1 MQVWI
6 GTSGYSYPD
15 WVGSFYPAQTRPQ
28 RMLAYYCRAFPIVEL
43 NFTFYRPPTPSM
55 LDRLAGQ
62 TPTPFQF
69 LVKLPRALSHEEDR
83 KELPGFCRAL
93 DALKRRGQLSGAL
106 CQLPQSAHRS
116 RSHTA
121 WIERLAAE
129 LSDFHLAVEFRHS
142 SWSVPEVPAWLNQVR
157 ADLVSVDVPNLPR
170 LYPRGLVQSGRRIYV
185 RLHSREAANWYA
197 GGADRYDYD
206 YQDAE
211 MMEWANALAEHE
223 AQAELAYILFNNC
236 AGGQAAENASRMRD
250 LMAKFGDIFQ
260 IVAAPPL
267 EDPTQ
272 PSLFG

>member
-15 WVGSFYPAQTRPQ
+15 WVGSFYPARTRPQ
-28 RMLAYYCRAFPIVEL
+28 RMLGFYCQSFPIVEL
-43 NFTFYRPPTPSM
+43 NFTFYRPPTGAM
-55 LDRLAGQ
+55 LNRLAGQ

-69 LVKLPRALSHEEDR
+69 LVKMPRALSHEQDR
-83 KELPGFCRAL
+83 NELPGFCRAV
-93 DALKRRGQLSGAL
+93 DALKRRGQLSGVL

-129 LSDFHLAVEFRHS
+129 VADFHLAVEFRHS
-142 SWSVPEVPAWLNQVR
+142 SWAAPEVPAWLNRLQ

-211 MMEWANALAEHE
+211 LMEWANALAEHE

-236 AGGQAAENASRMRD
+236 AGGQAAENARRMRD

-267 EDPTQ
+267 DDPNQ